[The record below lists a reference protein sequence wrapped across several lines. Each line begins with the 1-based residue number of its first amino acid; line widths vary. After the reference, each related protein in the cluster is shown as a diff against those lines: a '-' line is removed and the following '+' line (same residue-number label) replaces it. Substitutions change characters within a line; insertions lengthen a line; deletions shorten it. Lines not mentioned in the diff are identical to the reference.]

1 MTNKFHSITEINLSP
16 LFESSDAE
24 HSGVDSL
31 IANTLATDGAFVAT
45 GFPDSNHIDSVMA
58 GLMRFFDLPLE
69 TKMQSAVKAY
79 KTSNPNTYRG
89 YYPLPEETGWTHFA
103 KGKEYFDIGPE
114 PQMEYPDIPGGAS
127 FCEANVWPDE
137 EDLPGWHSLVLGQLE
152 GLREL
157 TCVLMRAI
165 ARGLDLD
172 PEPFAEASAG
182 RNASIRLLHQ
192 PERRELIQNKNHG
205 ASVPCEVNL
214 PTDLETLSDGRT
226 IVTGGHLDQN
236 LLSVL
241 WQSSAGGLQ
250 MQSQDGTWKEVFPK
264 PCTLSIHCGALL
276 SYLTGDT
283 LVGTPHRV
291 ASDGAHK
298 TAMGF
303 FLEPDF
309 AATVYTLENGFPVT
323 YAQHLVNLFPD
334 RFTDSQAA

>member
-31 IANTLATDGAFVAT
+31 IANTLATDGAFVAA
-45 GFPDSNHIDSVMA
+45 GFPDSNHIDGAMA
-58 GLMRFFDLPLE
+58 DLMRFFDLPLE
-69 TKMQSAVKAY
+69 TKMRCAVESYQS
-79 KTSNPNTYRG
+79 SNPNTYRG

-114 PQMEYPDIPGGAS
+114 PRMEYPNIPGGAS

-137 EDLPGWHSLVLGQLE
+137 ENLPNWQSQILDQLQ
-152 GLREL
+152 GLRDNA
-157 TCVLMRAI
+157 CVLMSAI
-165 ARGLDLD
+165 ARGLGLD
-172 PEPFAEASAG
+172 PEPFTEASAG

-192 PERRELIQNKNHG
+192 PEQREITQNKN
-205 ASVPCEVNL
+205 L
-214 PTDLETLSDGRT
+214 PTSMTRKISLPSDLETLSDGRR

-236 LLSVL
+236 LLSIL

-250 MQSQDGTWKEVFPK
+250 MQSRDGTWKEVFPK
-264 PCTLSIHCGALL
+264 PGTLSIHCGALL
-276 SYLTGDT
+276 SYLTEDT
-283 LVGTPHRV
+283 LLGTPHRV
-291 ASDGAHK
+291 ASNGAHK

-309 AATVYTLENGFPVT
+309 GTTVYKLDNGLPVT

-334 RFTDSQAA
+334 RFAEFRAA

>member
-1 MTNKFHSITEINLSP
+1 MINKFEPITEINVSG
-16 LFESSDAE
+16 LFESPAEERSDA
-24 HSGVDSL
+24 DSL
-31 IANTLATDGAFVAT
+31 IASALATDGAFVAT
-45 GFPDSNHIDSVMA
+45 GFPDSDHIDSVMA

-69 TKMQSAVKAY
+69 NKMQCAVKAY
-79 KTSNPNTYRG
+79 ETSNPNTYRG

-114 PQMEYPDIPGGAS
+114 PQMEHPDIPGGAS
-127 FCEANVWPDE
+127 FGEANVWPDE
-137 EDLPGWHSLVLGQLE
+137 EDLSGWYSLVLGQLE

-157 TCVLMRAI
+157 TCVLIRAI

-192 PERRELIQNKNHG
+192 PQRRGLTQNKSQG
-205 ASVPCEVNL
+205 TSVTRDINL
-214 PTDLETLSDGRT
+214 PADLETLSDGRK

-241 WQSSAGGLQ
+241 WQSSVGGLQ
-250 MQSQDGTWKEVFPK
+250 MQSRDGTWKEVFPK
-264 PCTLSIHCGALL
+264 PGALSIHCGALL
-276 SYLTGDT
+276 SYLTGET

-309 AATVYTLENGFPVT
+309 ATTVYTLENGFPVT
-323 YAQHLVNLFPD
+323 YAQHLVTLFPD

>member
-1 MTNKFHSITEINLSP
+1 MTNKFEPITEINVSG
-16 LFESSDAE
+16 LFESPAEERFDA
-24 HSGVDSL
+24 DSL
-31 IANTLATDGAFVAT
+31 IANALATDGAFVAAD
-45 GFPDSNHIDSVMA
+45 FPDSSRIDSSMMD
-58 GLMRFFDLPLE
+58 LMRFFDLPLE
-69 TKMQSAVKAY
+69 TKMQFAITSY

-114 PQMEYPDIPGGAS
+114 PQTEHTDIPGGAS

-192 PERRELIQNKNHG
+192 PERREIIQNNNQ
-205 ASVPCEVNL
+205 ATSVPCEVNL

-241 WQSSAGGLQ
+241 WQSSVGGLQ
-250 MQSQDGTWKEVFPK
+250 MQSRDGTWKEVFPK
-264 PCTLSIHCGALL
+264 PGTLSIHCGALL

-323 YAQHLVNLFPD
+323 YGQHLVNLFPD

>member
-1 MTNKFHSITEINLSP
+1 MTNKFDPITEINVSK
-16 LFESSDAE
+16 LFEFSDAE
-24 HSGVDSL
+24 PADADSL
-31 IANTLATDGAFVAT
+31 IANALATDGAFVAT
-45 GFPDSNHIDSVMA
+45 GFPDSSRIDSVMA

-69 TKMQSAVKAY
+69 TKMQSAINAY

-114 PQMEYPDIPGGAS
+114 PQMEHPDIPGGAS

-137 EDLPGWHSLVLGQLE
+137 EDLPGWYSLVLGQLE

-165 ARGLDLD
+165 ARGLELD
-172 PEPFAEASAG
+172 PEPFAQASAG

-192 PERRELIQNKNHG
+192 PERREIIQKTSQG
-205 ASVPCEVNL
+205 TSVTCEVNL
-214 PTDLETLSDGRT
+214 PTDLERLSDGRT

-250 MQSQDGTWKEVFPK
+250 MQSRDGTWKEVLPK
-264 PCTLSIHCGALL
+264 PGTLSIHCGALL

-334 RFTDSQAA
+334 RFTEFQAA

>member
-1 MTNKFHSITEINLSP
+1 VTNKFDAITEINVSG
-16 LFESSDAE
+16 LFESPADKRSDA
-24 HSGVDSL
+24 DFL
-31 IANTLATDGAFVAT
+31 IADALATDGAFVAT
-45 GFPDSNHIDSVMA
+45 GFPNSGDIDSIMA

-69 TKMQSAVKAY
+69 TKMQCAVKAY

-114 PQMEYPDIPGGAS
+114 PQMEHPDIPGGAS

-172 PEPFAEASAG
+172 AEPFAEASVG
-182 RNASIRLLHQ
+182 RNASIRLLNQ
-192 PERRELIQNKNHG
+192 PERREIIQNKNQG
-205 ASVPCEVNL
+205 TSVPCEVNL

-241 WQSSAGGLQ
+241 WQSFAGGLQ
-250 MQSQDGTWKEVFPK
+250 MQSRDGTWKEVLPK
-264 PCTLSIHCGALL
+264 PGTLSIHCGALL
-276 SYLTGDT
+276 SYLTGDI
-283 LVGTPHRV
+283 LVGTSHRV
-291 ASDGAHK
+291 ASHGAHK

-309 AATVYTLENGFPVT
+309 AATVYTLENGLPVT

-334 RFTDSQAA
+334 RFSDSQAA

>member
-1 MTNKFHSITEINLSP
+1 M
-16 LFESSDAE
+16 E
-24 HSGVDSL
+24 H
-31 IANTLATDGAFVAT
+31 
-45 GFPDSNHIDSVMA
+45 
-58 GLMRFFDLPLE
+58 
-69 TKMQSAVKAY
+69 
-79 KTSNPNTYRG
+79 
-89 YYPLPEETGWTHFA
+89 
-103 KGKEYFDIGPE
+103 
-114 PQMEYPDIPGGAS
+114 PDIPGGAS

-137 EDLPGWHSLVLGQLE
+137 ENLPGWYSLVLSQLE

-205 ASVPCEVNL
+205 ASAPCKVNL
-214 PTDLETLSDGRT
+214 PTDLETLSDGRI

-250 MQSQDGTWKEVFPK
+250 MQSRDGTWKEVFPK
-264 PCTLSIHCGALL
+264 PGTLSIHCGALL
-276 SYLTGDT
+276 SYLTEDT

>member
-1 MTNKFHSITEINLSP
+1 VKDWFQPTAEIDLSP
-16 LFESSDAE
+16 LFDSSNSDRLKVE
-24 HSGVDSL
+24 SL
-31 IANTLATDGAFVAT
+31 IANALRTDGAFVAT
-45 GFPDSNHIDSVMA
+45 GFPDSDRLEQAMTD
-58 GLMRFFDLPLE
+58 LMRFFDLPLE
-69 TKMQSAVKAY
+69 TKMQSAIKAY

-114 PQMEYPDIPGGAS
+114 PQMEHPDIPGGAS

-192 PERRELIQNKNHG
+192 PERREIIQNKNQG
-205 ASVPCEVNL
+205 TSVTCEVNL

-250 MQSQDGTWKEVFPK
+250 MQSRDGTWKEVFPK
-264 PCTLSIHCGALL
+264 PGTLSIHCGALL

-291 ASDGAHK
+291 ASNVEHK

-309 AATVYTLENGFPVT
+309 ATTIYTLENRLPVT

-334 RFTDSQAA
+334 RFTESEAG

>member
-1 MTNKFHSITEINLSP
+1 M
-16 LFESSDAE
+16 E
-24 HSGVDSL
+24 H
-31 IANTLATDGAFVAT
+31 
-45 GFPDSNHIDSVMA
+45 
-58 GLMRFFDLPLE
+58 
-69 TKMQSAVKAY
+69 
-79 KTSNPNTYRG
+79 
-89 YYPLPEETGWTHFA
+89 
-103 KGKEYFDIGPE
+103 
-114 PQMEYPDIPGGAS
+114 PDIPGGAS

-205 ASVPCEVNL
+205 ASVPCEGNL

-241 WQSSAGGLQ
+241 WQSSAGWLQ
-250 MQSQDGTWKEVFPK
+250 MQVETAPGRRCSQSLARYLFIAEHSFH
-264 PCTLSIHCGALL
+264 TLQETFWS
-276 SYLTGDT
+276 
-283 LVGTPHRV
+283 
-291 ASDGAHK
+291 
-298 TAMGF
+298 
-303 FLEPDF
+303 EPR
-309 AATVYTLENGFPVT
+309 TE
-323 YAQHLVNLFPD
+323 
-334 RFTDSQAA
+334 

>member
-1 MTNKFHSITEINLSP
+1 MTNKFDSITEVNLSG
-16 LFESSDAE
+16 LFESSGTERSDT
-24 HSGVDSL
+24 DSL
-31 IANTLATDGAFVAT
+31 ITNALATDGAFVAT
-45 GFPDSNHIDSVMA
+45 DFPGSDNIDSSMTD
-58 GLMRFFDLPLE
+58 LMRFFDLPLE
-69 TKMQSAVKAY
+69 TKMRCAVKSY
-79 KTSNPNTYRG
+79 RPGNTNTYRG

-114 PQMEYPDIPGGAS
+114 PQMEHPDIPGGAS
-127 FCEANVWPDE
+127 FCESNVWPDE
-137 EDLPGWHSLVLGQLE
+137 EDLPDWQSLMVRQLE
-152 GLREL
+152 GLRDV
-157 TCVLMRAI
+157 TCVLMSAI
-165 ARGLDLD
+165 ARGFGLD
-172 PEPFAEASAG
+172 PESFAEASAG

-192 PERRELIQNKNHG
+192 PQRRGLTQNTSQG
-205 ASVPCEVNL
+205 TSVTRDINL
-214 PTDLETLSDGRT
+214 PADLETLSDGRT

-250 MQSQDGTWKEVFPK
+250 MQSRDGTWKEVFPK
-264 PCTLSIHCGALL
+264 PGTLSIHCGALL

-309 AATVYTLENGFPVT
+309 GATVYTLENRFPVT

-334 RFTDSQAA
+334 RFSEFEAA